1 MKRQFLLLF
10 LFLMLLNLTA
20 CGGGGGGS
28 TGSAPVAPSGLSAIA
43 TSESSIDLNW
53 TDNSSDET
61 NFVVQRSD
69 TSGSGFSTIA
79 TLAANITSYS
89 DTAGLSAGTTYY
101 YRVHA
106 TNSTGSSSN
115 SNEISATTTAAPT
128 TVPAAPSGLSA
139 TATSEINIDLS
150 WSDNSTDESNF
161 VVQRSAT
168 SGTGFATIDTLAANT
183 TSYSNSGLTGSTT
196 YYYRVYATNS
206 VGDSGFSNEVNATT
220 PAAATPFPA
229 ANIPFSAGKKW
240 LYNFDRTLTWVATCC
255 GVNTT
260 IFNGEALLYVV
271 GQTIWQGRQA
281 WQVTRY
287 ELESSPAGDNAFG
300 VKVEYLFQDTNGLEK
315 WHSGSSTWKRIL
327 STQVDSFGSNS
338 LLFTREPNSSSL
350 TTLTYPSVTVPA
362 GTYTTAR
369 ANAYYKTGF
378 SQYAPVDHEE
388 NHYEYYADNVGLIK
402 STWDFWYDDNDPD
415 ATDVYE
421 DGIAELTGIDTGP
434 TVNPES
440 EANDSA
446 ATAQTI
452 AGNNS
457 IVSGKVK
464 IGDPGDVVTDINV
477 NANISGE
484 QKLEDWYT
492 FQRTVS
498 GSFRLDM
505 RYADYYI
512 QTGTNP
518 NTYEYQD
525 LDVYLFREET
535 NGTLTFISKSTNDP
549 RNDADREG
557 MVEASLPAGTYHVAI
572 QAWDT
577 QTDDVDY
584 WFVIR

>member
-10 LFLMLLNLTA
+10 FFMMLLNLTA
-20 CGGGGGGS
+20 CGGGGGS
-28 TGSAPVAPSGLSAIA
+28 DPVSSAPSAPSNLTATA

-53 TDNSSDET
+53 TDNASDET
-61 NFVVQRSD
+61 NFVVQRS
-69 TSGSGFSTIA
+69 TSPGASFVTIA

-89 DTAGLSAGTTYY
+89 DTAGLSADTTYY
-101 YRVHA
+101 YRVYA
-106 TNSTGSSSN
+106 SNSTGNSGN
-115 SNEISATTTAAPT
+115 SNEASATTTAIPT

-139 TATSEINIDLS
+139 TATSETSIDLS
-150 WSDNSTDESNF
+150 WTDNATDEANY
-161 VVQRSAT
+161 VVQRSTT
-168 SGTGFATIDTLAANT
+168 SGSGFVTIDDTLAANT
-183 TSYSNSGLTGSTT
+183 TSYTNSGLTALTT

-206 VGDSGFSNEVNATT
+206 VGDSGFSNEVSATT
-220 PAAATPFPA
+220 PAAATPLPA
-229 ANIPFSAGKKW
+229 ANIPFSVGKKW
-240 LYNFDRTLTWVATCC
+240 LYNFDRTLTWISST
-255 GVNTT
+255 GGNTT
-260 IFNGEALLYVV
+260 TFNGEALLYVD
-271 GQTIWQGRQA
+271 GPTTWQGRQA

-287 ELESSPAGDNAFG
+287 ELESTPSGDNAFG
-300 VKVEYLFQDTNGLEK
+300 VKVDYLFQDTNGLEK

-350 TTLTYPSVTVPA
+350 TTLTYPSVAVPA

-402 STWDFWYDDNDPD
+402 STWDFWYDDNDPA

-446 ATAQTI
+446 TAAQTI
-452 AGNNS
+452 DGNNS
-457 IVSGKVK
+457 IVAGTVH
-464 IGDPGDVVTDINV
+464 IGDAGVIVADANVADNINGV
-477 NANISGE
+477 K
-484 QKLEDWYT
+484 KLEDWYT
-492 FQRTVS
+492 FQRTAS
-498 GSFRLDM
+498 ASFRLDM
-505 RYADYYI
+505 KYPSYNF
-512 QTGTNP
+512 TN
-518 NTYEYQD
+518 NHYND
-525 LDVYLFREET
+525 VDVYLFREEA
-535 NGTLTFISKSTNDP
+535 GGALTFISKSTNDP
-549 RNDADREG
+549 SVSGDVEG
-557 MVEASLPAGTYHVAI
+557 IVEASLPTGTYHVAI

-577 QTDDVDY
+577 PTDSVDY